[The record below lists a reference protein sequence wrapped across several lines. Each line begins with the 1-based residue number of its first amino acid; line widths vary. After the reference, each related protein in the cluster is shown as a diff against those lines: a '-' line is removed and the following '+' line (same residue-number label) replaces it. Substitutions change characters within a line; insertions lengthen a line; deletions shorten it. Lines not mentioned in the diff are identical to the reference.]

1 MIGKKLLMVKK
12 LFYPCAGPD
21 WKDAFRYFSDEVDE
35 FVFCDLK
42 YKFNPKNL
50 NKFSIKDKEYEEISF
65 TLRLPHKI
73 IDHTSNFE
81 NVKLMPAEYT
91 KFVKHKISNKTKKI
105 IFKMESGQN
114 CLDNFDDKEIYVF
127 FHRGDSEG
135 EGGSDLH
142 FFTNRR
148 NYDGTAENLYSRLI
162 KKLAPISFVVSDGSN
177 NDLIKNQKL
186 NLTGMTDEQI
196 QKEVIGKKFMHENLE
211 WTCVKRL
218 NDRNGP
224 TLVWKVFKK

>member
-1 MIGKKLLMVKK
+1 MVKK

-21 WKDAFRYFSDEVDE
+21 WRDAFRYFSKEVDE

-50 NKFSIKDKEYEEISF
+50 NRFLIGNNEYEDISF
-65 TLRLPHKI
+65 TLSAPVRI
-73 IDHTSNFE
+73 VDHTSNFE

-105 IFKMESGQN
+105 IFKMESAQN
-114 CLDNFDDKEIYVF
+114 CLDHFNDEEIYVF

-142 FFTNRR
+142 FFTNKR

-162 KKLAPISFVVSDGSN
+162 KKLAPISFVASDGSN
-177 NDLIKNQKL
+177 NDVIREQKL
-186 NLTGMTDEQI
+186 NLQDMTDEQI
-196 QKEVIGKKFMHENLE
+196 ENEIIGKNFMHDNLE

-218 NDRNGP
+218 NDKNGP
-224 TLVWKVFKK
+224 TLVWKVIKK

>member
-1 MIGKKLLMVKK
+1 MVKK

-21 WKDAFRYFSDEVDE
+21 WKDAFRYFRDEVDE
-35 FVFCDLK
+35 FVFCDIKYRFNFENLK
-42 YKFNPKNL
+42 R
-50 NKFSIKDKEYEEISF
+50 FSIRDKEYEDFSF
-65 TLRLPHKI
+65 TLRPPVRM
-73 IDHTSNFE
+73 IDHTSNLK
-81 NVKLMPAEYT
+81 NVKLIPAEYT
-91 KFVKHKISNKTKKI
+91 KFVKHKISNKIKKI
-105 IFKMESGQN
+105 IFRMESGQN
-114 CLDNFDDKEIYVF
+114 CLDHFNDEEIYIF

-162 KKLAPISFVVSDGSN
+162 KKLAPISYVVSDGSN
-177 NDLIKNQKL
+177 NDVIREQNL
-186 NLTGMTDEQI
+186 NLQDMTDVQI
-196 QKEVIGKKFMHENLE
+196 ENEIFGKKFIHDNLE

-218 NDRNGP
+218 NDKNGP

>member
-1 MIGKKLLMVKK
+1 MVKK
-12 LFYPCAGPD
+12 LFYPCAWYD
-21 WKDAFRYFSDEVDE
+21 WKDSFRYFSEEVDE
-35 FVFCDLK
+35 FIFCDLK

-65 TLRLPHKI
+65 TLRPSVRI
-73 IDHTSNFE
+73 VDHTSNIE
-81 NVKLMPAEYT
+81 NIKLMPAEFT
-91 KFVKHKISNKTKKI
+91 KFIKHKISNKTKKI